1 MARVI
6 SIHEYDLK
14 PGADVA
20 AFEQAVRHAE
30 RRGLFALAGLVEH
43 HFLKGIKG
51 VNRYNP
57 VDPPFSKNAPLRP
70 ARGLRRGV
78 SFLFWPQTAVSVSC
92 SSRTRIE
99 VSASSVGFS
108 SSGLRV
114 SLTDSRFGRGPSI
127 STAAKLPSGVRSTRM
142 RLFDTAT
149 DVGSAVI
156 WADRSRNSDRGGWRQ

>member
-78 SFLFWPQTAVSVSC
+78 SFLCWHGRFSLLFIQDAH
-92 SSRTRIE
+92 R
-99 VSASSVGFS
+99 GFCVFGGFFVERA
-108 SSGLRV
+108 SGL
-114 SLTDSRFGRGPSI
+114 PH
-127 STAAKLPSGVRSTRM
+127 
-142 RLFDTAT
+142 
-149 DVGSAVI
+149 
-156 WADRSRNSDRGGWRQ
+156 